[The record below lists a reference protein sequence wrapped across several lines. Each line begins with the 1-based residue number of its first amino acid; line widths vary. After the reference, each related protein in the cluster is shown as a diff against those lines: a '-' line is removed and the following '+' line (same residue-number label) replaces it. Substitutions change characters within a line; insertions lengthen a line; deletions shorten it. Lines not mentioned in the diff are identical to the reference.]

1 MRLTCFIAGAL
12 LSICVCAANSPFV
25 QKESELDKAYMEC
38 QYAFSYAKDTL
49 KPDIRKSDRMLLY
62 IGKNASKFYSYSTFL
77 ADSALKADI
86 AAKIP
91 QAQLMAN
98 IAKYKGGEP
107 DIIYKTPDKVTVTSK
122 IAKDYYKMEESV
134 PEFNWAI
141 AEDAPGNS
149 AVILGYNCRKATCS
163 FRGRN
168 YIAWFTPGI
177 PVSNGPWK
185 FSGLPGL
192 IVKIQDD
199 ANHYNWELV
208 GIKSVKELPI
218 LFDERQYINTSGE
231 RFAKTQQRFNDDP
244 IGFLS
249 GTGVKVTVTGPDG
262 KPMSAADLKKT
273 KVQIVSGDSYSE
285 TSGGA
290 LGGYDPI
297 ERIR

>member
-1 MRLTCFIAGAL
+1 MRLTYFIAGAL
-12 LSICVCAANSPFV
+12 LVVCLCAGNSLFA
-25 QKESELDKAYMEC
+25 QKKSELDKAYMEC
-38 QYAFSYAKDTL
+38 QYTFSYAKDTL
-49 KPDIRKSDRMLLY
+49 KLDTRKLDRMLLY
-62 IGKNASKFYSYSTFL
+62 IGKNASRFYSYSTFL
-77 ADSALKADI
+77 ADSSLKADM
-86 AAKIP
+86 AAKIN

-98 IAKYKGGEP
+98 IAKYSGGLR
-107 DIIYKTPDKVTVTSK
+107 DIIYKTPGKVTVTSK
-122 IAKDYYKMEESV
+122 IANDYYKMEESV

-141 AEDAPGNS
+141 AEEAPGNS

-168 YIAWFTPGI
+168 YIAWFTPDI

-208 GIKSVKELPI
+208 GIKNVKELPI

-231 RFAKTQQRFNDDP
+231 KFAKTLQRFNDDP

-249 GTGVKVTVTGPDG
+249 GTGVKVTVTGPGG

-273 KVQIVSGDSYSE
+273 KVQLVTGDSYSE
-285 TSGGA
+285 TNA
-290 LGGYDPI
+290 GGYDPI
-297 ERIR
+297 ERTR

>member
-1 MRLTCFIAGAL
+1 MTLTYFITGAL
-12 LSICVCAANSPFV
+12 LSICVCAGNSLLA

-38 QYAFSYAKDTL
+38 QYTFSYAKDTL
-49 KPDIRKSDRMLLY
+49 KLDTRKSDRMLLY
-62 IGKNASKFYSYSTFL
+62 IGKNASKFYSYSTFR
-77 ADSALKADI
+77 ADSALKADM

-91 QAQLMAN
+91 QSQLMAN
-98 IAKYKGGEP
+98 IAKYRGGEP

-122 IAKDYYKMEESV
+122 IAKDYYKMEEPV
-134 PEFNWAI
+134 PEFDWVI
-141 AEDAPGNS
+141 AEEASGTS
-149 AVILGYNCRKATCS
+149 AEILGYNCRKATCS

-168 YIAWFTPGI
+168 YIAWFTPDI

-208 GIKSVKELPI
+208 GIRNVKELPVV
-218 LFDERQYINTSGE
+218 FDEKQYINTSRE
-231 RFAKTQQRFNDDP
+231 KFAKTLQRFNDDP

-285 TSGGA
+285 TSGSA
-290 LGGYDPI
+290 VGGYDPI
-297 ERIR
+297 ERTR